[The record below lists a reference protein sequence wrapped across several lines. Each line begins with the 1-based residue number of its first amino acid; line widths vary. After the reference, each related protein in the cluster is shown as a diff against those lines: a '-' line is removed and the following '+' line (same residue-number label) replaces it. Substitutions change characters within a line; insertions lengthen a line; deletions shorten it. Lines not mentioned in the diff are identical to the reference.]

1 MYNAQKRS
9 NFAYVME
16 INRHINLPETSF
28 FLFGP
33 RGTGKSTFV
42 KSLIGKDTL
51 YVDFLDPDAFRTY
64 SAFPETLLKTINAV
78 NPAQVIIDEVQ
89 KVPQILDV
97 VHMIMEER
105 KIRFILTGSGARKLK
120 KTGADLLGG
129 RAVYCRMHPFTASEL
144 GSSFSLDTALQTGL
158 IPVVERSTDPAKTL
172 SAYID
177 IYLREEIMAEGLV
190 RNLGTFARFLE
201 IISFSHGS
209 VLNISNLAR
218 ECQSGRG
225 IITGYIDILEDLLL
239 GYRLSVFARRAKR
252 KTASHPKFFLF
263 DNGLYRRLR
272 QRGPLDT
279 ESEITGPALEGLAGQ
294 HLRAF
299 IDYAL
304 PDVRLYYWRSLAGNE
319 VDFVLYGGKT
329 FAAIEVKNARVL
341 RPVDYNGLLSFG
353 DDYPE
358 SSLMLL
364 YRGNILMKHKNI
376 LVVPVETF
384 LKSPQDFLKNI

>member
-1 MYNAQKRS
+1 LHNTQIRS
-9 NFAYVME
+9 NFVCMMD

-42 KSLIGKDTL
+42 KSLINKDTL
-51 YVDFLDPDAFRTY
+51 YIDFLDPDTFRTY
-64 SAFPETLLKTINAV
+64 AAFPETLLKTINAV
-78 NPAQVIIDEVQ
+78 NPSQVIIDEVQ

-97 VHMIMEER
+97 VHKIMEER

-129 RAVYCRMHPFTASEL
+129 RALYCRMHPFTASEL

-158 IPVVERSTDPAKTL
+158 IPVVERSPYPAKTL

-177 IYLREEIMAEGLV
+177 VYLREEIMAEGLV
-190 RNLGTFARFLE
+190 RNLGTFVRFLE

-209 VLNISNLAR
+209 VLNVSNLAR

-239 GYRLSVFARRAKR
+239 GYRLSVFTRRAKR

-279 ESEITGPALEGLAGQ
+279 ESVISGPALEGLVGQ

-299 IDYAL
+299 IDYAI

-319 VDFVLYGGKT
+319 VDFILYGGKT
-329 FAAIEVKNARVL
+329 FTAIEVKNARVL
-341 RPVDYNGLLSFG
+341 RPVDYNGLISFG

-358 SSLMLL
+358 ASLILL

-384 LKSPQDFLKNI
+384 LKKPEDFLKMS